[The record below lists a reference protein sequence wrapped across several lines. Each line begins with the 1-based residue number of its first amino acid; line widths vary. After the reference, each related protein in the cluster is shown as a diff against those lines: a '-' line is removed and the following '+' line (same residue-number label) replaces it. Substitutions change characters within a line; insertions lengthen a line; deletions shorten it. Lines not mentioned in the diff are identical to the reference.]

1 MTKLQKITILLILFI
16 FSSCQKNED
25 DYILNDDRFEKFQ
38 KLKINEAIKT
48 EFEISSKERTFNNT
62 FGIGTSYY
70 PNTNNFI
77 LTNPKVY
84 EKEQKNFNLETN
96 YFFTPNDSLV
106 KVIFYEWSPKN
117 DALIAL
123 KISEEN
129 AFKEKVN
136 NLCELISKRLDKPKI
151 EKNQTQNGSN
161 YNYSD
166 KYIWKKNNLSVNLY
180 FDVSGE
186 FKRVRLIV
194 YEN

>member
-1 MTKLQKITILLILFI
+1 MTKLQKITILLILF
-16 FSSCQKNED
+16 FFTSCKKNED
-25 DYILNDDRFEKFQ
+25 DFIFNDDRFEEFQ
-38 KLKINEAIKT
+38 NLKINEAIKT
-48 EFEISSKERTFNNT
+48 EFEISSKERTYNNT

-84 EKEQKNFNLETN
+84 EKEQEYFNLETD

-106 KVIFYEWSPKN
+106 KVIFYVWSPKN
-117 DALIAL
+117 DTLLAL
-123 KISEEN
+123 KISEDN
-129 AFKEKVN
+129 AFKKKVN
-136 NLCELISKRLDKPKI
+136 NLRELISKKLDKPKI

-166 KYIWKKNNLSVNLY
+166 KYIWKRNNLSVNLY
-180 FDVSGE
+180 YDVSGE

-194 YEN
+194 YEK